1 MTFISYIIRQ
11 DSFFISEEFVKDRHL
26 KNRKIFFYEQ
36 KLHLKDQ
43 TTFNSQSKPDQ
54 KKKNKFG
61 NCFLDFEKIKT
72 N

>member
-11 DSFFISEEFVKDRHL
+11 DSFLISEEFVKDRHL

-43 TTFNSQSKPDQ
+43 TTFNSQSKPD
-54 KKKNKFG
+54 
-61 NCFLDFEKIKT
+61 
-72 N
+72 